1 MIEQKTDL
9 LKLIKYINPT
19 ELEYQSWINVGMA
32 LKHEGYSVS
41 DWEEW
46 SQKDVKR
53 YHAGECV
60 RKWETFR
67 GNGNPV
73 TGGTIV
79 QMAMENGWVP
89 EQGRELEWD
98 DTITWEKGELVVVDK
113 NWIEGKEITGMSP
126 EFEVLGI

>member
-98 DTITWEKGELVVVDK
+98 DTITWEKV
-113 NWIEGKEITGMSP
+113 NW
-126 EFEVLGI
+126 